1 MITDQQGDAEQ
12 EAEHINTL
20 HFLPVTE
27 ETSTPIKEA
36 TETDEDMHT
45 LKTIIRQG
53 WPERKDKISQP
64 LAPYFS
70 FRDELMLH
78 DGLTFKGERLV
89 ILLKATSYIK
99 SRIHASHIAIKESL
113 RLARESI

>member
-1 MITDQQGDAEQ
+1 MIMDQQGDAEQ

-20 HFLPVTE
+20 QFLPVTE

-53 WPERKDKISQP
+53 WPERKDKIPEP
-64 LAPYFS
+64 LTPYFL
-70 FRDELMLH
+70 FHDELTLH

-89 ILLKATSYIK
+89 IPLKATPYIN
-99 SRIHASHIAIKESL
+99 SRIHASHIAIQESL
-113 RLARESI
+113 RRARESI